1 MGRSNRYYI
10 IILFNAKE
18 VVHASVI
25 EKRVFKEYLVFQILL
40 AFEIQIQMLKILN
53 RQIQI

>member
-40 AFEIQIQMLKILN
+40 GFEIEIKMVKILN
-53 RQIQI
+53 SEI